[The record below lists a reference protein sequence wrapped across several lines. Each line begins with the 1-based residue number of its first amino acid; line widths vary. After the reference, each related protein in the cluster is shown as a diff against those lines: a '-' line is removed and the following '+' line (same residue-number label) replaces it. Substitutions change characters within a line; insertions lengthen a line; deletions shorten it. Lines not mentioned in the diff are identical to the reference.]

1 MLVGY
6 KFISIINNMG
16 IVFWFM
22 VICIVSLCVKL
33 GLYIFRSQIKKLDE
47 NSELLKYIR
56 LEKNISGSLYNY
68 MAVNQIIS
76 MTSLALYLRYE
87 YFETGCFDLIC
98 FRSDVM
104 ISATKLV
111 KLEIIVAIIL
121 FIGSLVHFWRSLVLM
136 HRHKWLGFQ
145 GQLNQS
151 RFMYGKEHTRLM
163 NSSFGRGHD

>member
-1 MLVGY
+1 
-6 KFISIINNMG
+6 MG

-22 VICIVSLCVKL
+22 VICIVSLCMKL

-56 LEKNISGSLYNY
+56 LEKKVSDCLYNY
-68 MAVNQIIS
+68 LSVNQIIS
-76 MTSLALYLRYE
+76 LTSLALYVRYE
-87 YFETGCFDLIC
+87 YIETGCSELDC

-111 KLEIIVAIIL
+111 KLEIVVVIIL

-136 HRHKWLGFQ
+136 HQHKWLGFP
-145 GQLNQS
+145 
-151 RFMYGKEHTRLM
+151 GKLK
-163 NSSFGRGHD
+163 